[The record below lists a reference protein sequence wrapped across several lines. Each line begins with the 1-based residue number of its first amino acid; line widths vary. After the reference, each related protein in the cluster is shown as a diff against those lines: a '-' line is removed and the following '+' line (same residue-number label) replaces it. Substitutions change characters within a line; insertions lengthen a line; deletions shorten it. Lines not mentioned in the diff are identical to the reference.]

1 MSKYDEF
8 KKKIMEEKNVNLT
21 KIGLGKMSIVEAV
34 AFFTNCLVF
43 PAIYFQSHKT
53 FVTQEA
59 QDVDFWFNFLQLL
72 GGTPEGLV
80 GFFIGYLIKS
90 TQMMAIGLYAVLF
103 RILMTFF
110 ILFGRNGKIKDLFTK
125 KK

>member
-21 KIGLGKMSIVEAV
+21 KIGLGNMSIVEAV

-59 QDVDFWFNFLQLL
+59 QDVDFKM
-72 GGTPEGLV
+72 GDEESEDDDDKPTEGMLASALTRLKAEDDKPISV
-80 GFFIGYLIKS
+80 PGMDEEVAEVEEEEQQPSGL
-90 TQMMAIGLYAVLF
+90 MARRA
-103 RILMTFF
+103 
-110 ILFGRNGKIKDLFTK
+110 
-125 KK
+125 